1 MGRKKHEADPL
12 MDDERLLADVRS
24 PDGEVRGEA
33 VRSLCPCHAGWEAF
47 ERHVAVVLR
56 ATRDR
61 DRAVRAHALHV
72 FEDAARMQ
80 LRGELDYRL
89 HEVAEMVR
97 RKRASRFRP
106 EEEAAEARRLGK
118 VRRLAERYRRWR
130 NSG

>member
-1 MGRKKHEADPL
+1 LGAVGRKKHEAAPL
-12 MDDERLLADVRS
+12 LDDERLIADVRS

-80 LRGELDYRL
+80 LRGEFDYRL
-89 HEVAEMVR
+89 RELEEMVR

-106 EEEAAEARRLGK
+106 EEEAVEARRLGK
-118 VRRLAERYRRWR
+118 VRRLAERYRR
-130 NSG
+130 